1 MHVLIDKIIKKYS
14 FSPVIIEELNTIIIA
29 WESMGMN
36 EKEIIQE
43 LKDYKI
49 HL

>member
-1 MHVLIDKIIKKYS
+1 MHPLIDKIIEKYS
-14 FSPVIIEELNTIIIA
+14 FSSSIIEELNTIILA
-29 WESMGMN
+29 WESLGMS

-49 HL
+49 YL